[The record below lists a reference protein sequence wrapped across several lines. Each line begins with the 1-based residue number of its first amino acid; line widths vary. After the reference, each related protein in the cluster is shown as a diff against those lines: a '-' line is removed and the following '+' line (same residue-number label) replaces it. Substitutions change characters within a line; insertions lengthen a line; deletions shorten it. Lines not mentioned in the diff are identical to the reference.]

1 MENSGNDIYLSLVS
15 AIPRHIGLN
24 IGIEIAVVI
33 ILLFLSALFSGAEIA
48 FFSLSPKQINDIKNS
63 KSHRSRSILQL
74 LDNPKKLLA
83 TLLIAINF
91 VNIAIVIISSLI
103 TYQLLDFFVHPILGF
118 FIQVV
123 VVTFFIVFLGEITPK
138 VYATQKAVQVAHLM
152 ALPLLLL
159 NKILSP
165 LSVPLVVSTNFI
177 DKIALKKRYNIS
189 VDELTHAID
198 ITSDSDTPE
207 EEKKILKGIVRFGN
221 IDVKQI
227 MKSRSDVVAFD
238 YKTNYADLLKKIME
252 SGYSRIPV
260 YEGNFDKV
268 MGILYIKDIL
278 AYLNKD
284 DDFNWQSLL
293 RQPYF
298 VPESKK
304 INDLLKEFQKLKN
317 HIAIV
322 VDEYGGSSGIVT
334 MEDILEEIVGEINDE
349 FDDDELI
356 FSKLDDN
363 NYVFEG
369 KTLLNDVCRVLE
381 IDRKVFDVV
390 EGEADTLAGLIL
402 ELSEKIPEKNEQINF
417 HNYRFTVESADK
429 RRIKRVKISILKKS
443 KESSSAENLTTD

>member
-1 MENSGNDIYLSLVS
+1 MENSGSDIYLSL
-15 AIPRHIGLN
+15 
-24 IGIEIAVVI
+24 EIAVVI
-33 ILLFLSALFSGAEIA
+33 ILLFLSALFSGSEIA
-48 FFSLSPKQINDIKNS
+48 FFSLSPKQINGIK
-63 KSHRSRSILQL
+63 KSNNNRDRFILQL

-83 TLLIAINF
+83 TLLIANNF

-103 TYQLLDFFVHPILGF
+103 TSQLLDLFVHPLLGL

-123 VVTFFIVFLGEITPK
+123 VVTFFIVFFGEITPK
-138 VYATQKAVQVAHLM
+138 VYATKKAVQMAHFM
-152 ALPLLLL
+152 AFPLLLL
-159 NKILSP
+159 NKIFSP

-177 DKIALKKRYNIS
+177 DRIALKKRYNIS

-238 YKTNYADLLKKIME
+238 YKTNYTELLKKIME

-278 AYLNKD
+278 AFLGKGD
-284 DDFNWQSLL
+284 EFNWQSLL

-356 FSKLDDN
+356 YSKLDDN

-402 ELSEKIPEKNEQINF
+402 ELSEKIPEKNEQVIF
-417 HNYRFTVESADK
+417 RNYRFTIESADK
-429 RRIKRVKISILKKS
+429 RRIKRIKISILKKH
-443 KESSSAENLTTD
+443 EEISSSKNIATE